1 MKLLMIS
8 TDRSIFEEDSAV
20 RERLIEQAALVSE
33 LHVVVFTLPGEQ
45 FKKFSIGE
53 LHVYPSMSS
62 HKLTYLPDAYEAA
75 KRLLRRKSKHAL
87 KEEGWLVTTQ
97 DPFETGILGYL
108 VARKFHLPLHLQLHT
123 DPFSRA
129 WQSEKFLNRI
139 RYTIML
145 FLLHH
150 ASGIRVVSERVYRA
164 VCASGVRKERI
175 TRVPIFVDV
184 EKFQKAKPSFDLHQ
198 SYPEFLQ
205 IILSIGRLQPEKN
218 YHGLIRA
225 FARVARTHP
234 DALLLIVG
242 SGPLRERLLVLARS
256 LNLHHQLRILP
267 WARDVASYYKTCDL
281 YVQPSLYEGWGLAVI
296 EAMASSAPVV
306 MTNVGCAGELIRDGE
321 TGLVAP
327 TGNDGELANA
337 ISRMLDDNTL
347 RATILGNAKE
357 EVKKLATKEV
367 TLGLYKTSWEK
378 ALVEFT
384 CKTHEKR

>member
-1 MKLLMIS
+1 MKILMIS

-20 RERLIEQAALVSE
+20 RARLVEQAALTSD
-33 LHVVVFTLPGEQ
+33 LHVIVFTPKGEQ

-53 LHVYPSMSS
+53 HLHIYPSWSS

-75 KRLLRRKSKHAL
+75 KRLLRRKNKHVL
-87 KEEGWLVTTQ
+87 KEEKWLVTTQ
-97 DPFETGILGYL
+97 DPFETGIVGYL
-108 VARKFHLPLHLQLHT
+108 ISRKFHLPLHLQLHT

-139 RYTIML
+139 RYVIML
-145 FLLHH
+145 FLLNH
-150 ASGIRVVSERVYRA
+150 ASGVRVVSERVYRA
-164 VCASGVRKERI
+164 VVASGVRKEQI
-175 TRVPIFVDV
+175 TRVPIFVDG

-198 SYPEFLQ
+198 SYPEYSQ

-256 LNLHHQLRILP
+256 LNIHQQLRILP
-267 WARDVASYYKTCDL
+267 WARDVVSYYKTCDC

-296 EAMASSAPVV
+296 EAMASNAPVV
-306 MTNVGCAGELIRDGE
+306 MSDVGCAGEVVRNEE
-321 TGLVAP
+321 TGLVVEVA
-327 TGNDGELANA
+327 NEMDMANA
-337 ISRMLDDNTL
+337 VSRILDDKTL
-347 RATILGNAKE
+347 RTTILGNAKIE
-357 EVKKLATKEV
+357 IKKLATKQE
-367 TLGLYKTSWEK
+367 TLELYKTSWEK
-378 ALVEFT
+378 ALAN
-384 CKTHEKR
+384 KH